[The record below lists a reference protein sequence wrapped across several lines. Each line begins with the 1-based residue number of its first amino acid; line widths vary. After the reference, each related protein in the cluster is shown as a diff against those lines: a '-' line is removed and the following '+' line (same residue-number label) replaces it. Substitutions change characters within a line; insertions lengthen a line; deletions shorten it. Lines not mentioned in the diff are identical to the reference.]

1 VPVLLVELVRGLRA
15 QGLVRRQED
24 DGNWYVATDEL
35 DRVPDLPLVDW
46 LAQQELALLPEA
58 LGAHARLVALLAD
71 EVTGAE
77 VAGIVEELDREGGG
91 PVVSLDPD
99 VATRRLLELRVLT
112 ERADRVA
119 FRHPLLRDAVAASA
133 SEPERRAV
141 HRAAF
146 RYYLMATDIAE
157 GERLPRLA
165 VHAEACGLRPEAAS
179 LWLRIAEAL
188 RARHAYVEAETH
200 YTRVLTLL
208 SADDERGRF
217 SALRGRGL
225 VRYRLGRYR
234 DAISDLGAASAAA
247 RALRDRSGEIE
258 CLLDEATALDW
269 MNDYGASSERLRA
282 AEGLAGTSPSPLL
295 AARLMVARG
304 RAMLR
309 AGRWQEGAAAVE
321 AAAVLAEPLG
331 DDGYETLVVALV
343 LLGAALP
350 GLGRIVDAERALG
363 RALALASARG
373 DVLHLAS
380 ALNNRRSVWIARGE
394 LEHALEDQAAFV
406 RIGRDLGMI
415 GIEYVGQFN
424 AGELHYLSGAATAA
438 LPHVHRA
445 VEIERRHP
453 EVAVWPLA
461 RLLMARQHAWVGDVE
476 IAGAWLDEM
485 RQALGAC
492 AAPRLAPSDAVLEG
506 AVELALACATPEEW
520 DRLCDRS
527 RADSVEQERIEVQEL
542 RALAAHRA
550 GRRDEASAALE
561 EAVGLA
567 ARIPNV
573 MHRRLQLSLARVQGE
588 PGTAPVGR

>member
-1 VPVLLVELVRGLRA
+1 
-15 QGLVRRQED
+15 
-24 DGNWYVATDEL
+24 
-35 DRVPDLPLVDW
+35 
-46 LAQQELALLPEA
+46 
-58 LGAHARLVALLAD
+58 
-71 EVTGAE
+71 
-77 VAGIVEELDREGGG
+77 
-91 PVVSLDPD
+91 
-99 VATRRLLELRVLT
+99 
-112 ERADRVA
+112 
-119 FRHPLLRDAVAASA
+119 
-133 SEPERRAV
+133 
-141 HRAAF
+141 
-146 RYYLMATDIAE
+146 
-157 GERLPRLA
+157 
-165 VHAEACGLRPEAAS
+165 
-179 LWLRIAEAL
+179 
-188 RARHAYVEAETH
+188 
-200 YTRVLTLL
+200 
-208 SADDERGRF
+208 
-217 SALRGRGL
+217 
-225 VRYRLGRYR
+225 
-234 DAISDLGAASAAA
+234 
-247 RALRDRSGEIE
+247 
-258 CLLDEATALDW
+258 
-269 MNDYGASSERLRA
+269 
-282 AEGLAGTSPSPLL
+282 
-295 AARLMVARG
+295 
-304 RAMLR
+304 
-309 AGRWQEGAAAVE
+309 
-321 AAAVLAEPLG
+321 
-331 DDGYETLVVALV
+331 
-343 LLGAALP
+343 
-350 GLGRIVDAERALG
+350 
-363 RALALASARG
+363 
-373 DVLHLAS
+373 VLHLAS

-394 LEHALEDQAAFV
+394 LEHALEAQAGFV

-438 LPHVHRA
+438 LPYVHRA